1 MKAACEP
8 CWPSAARESKGRYMH
23 FRGIVV
29 AVFAAT
35 VIAGAMTFAQ
45 APTRVELKNAQ
56 GVAVGTAAITAK
68 GTGVEIALDL
78 KGLPPGEHAIHFH
91 QTAKCEGPDFMT
103 AGGHFNPG
111 MKKHGLQNPDGHHV
125 GDMNNFT
132 VTAAGT
138 AKATISNTGAT
149 LGSDANSLFSNG
161 GTALMI
167 HAAADDMKTDPAGNA
182 GARIACGV
190 VVK

>member
-1 MKAACEP
+1 
-8 CWPSAARESKGRYMH
+8 MH
-23 FRGIVV
+23 FRGTV
-29 AVFAAT
+29 AAVCAAT
-35 VIAGAMTFAQ
+35 VIANAMIAAQ

-56 GVAVGTAAITAK
+56 GAAVGTAAITAK
-68 GTGVEIALDL
+68 GSGGVEIALDV

-91 QTAKCEGPDFMT
+91 QTAKCEGPDFMS

-111 MKKHGLQNPDGHHV
+111 TKKHGLQNPDGHHV
-125 GDMNNFT
+125 GDMSNFT

-138 AKATISNTGAT
+138 TKVTISNTVAT
-149 LGSDANSLFSNG
+149 LGSDASSLFSNG